1 MKKNSY
7 IILVLSLLFC
17 INNLKGQGTQYVYCL
32 LGSPYAVFNAPTIIG
47 ASSSVTCFY
56 AGEYSSTTLIAGN
69 TYKIATKNSNFDPV
83 LTIFHN
89 IDQVGFNDDTPY
101 GSGFESEINFTP
113 KYTGTYRMQINEWGC
128 SSNTLCSDL
137 EVTLIKEPTPIITIP
152 VVVHVVHYG
161 EQIGIGKNI
170 SDAQILDQINVLN
183 SSFNRSNSNFN
194 NTPALF
200 SGFSADMNVQ
210 FCLAQQDTNGIA
222 TSGILR
228 YDASLPGGQASW
240 DKDDCNNIVK
250 PNTIWDRDKYLN
262 IWVLDLEYPN
272 GTLFGYAQFPP
283 SLTALIGATGSIPTT
298 ANTDGVVMNYIA
310 FGTNSQNWSTK
321 NNGKTLVHE
330 VGHWLG
336 LLHPHM
342 GCTTNSDFCDD
353 TPQQEIA
360 QHGCPN
366 LTTADR
372 MCNSTLFPVMYS
384 NIMGYVDDAC
394 RTMLTYDQKGWIEHY
409 LMSDRASLQNSQ
421 GCVAGIPAIYGCTT
435 PLACNHNSAANVD
448 DGSCD
453 LPNGCGDPLYLEYSA
468 SVTCSDASACLTL
481 IVNGCTAPL
490 ACNYNALAN
499 VDDGSCDLPNGCGD
513 PLYLEYS
520 ASVTC
525 SDANACVTLVV
536 NGCVNMTACNY
547 NALANV
553 DDGSCD
559 LPNGC
564 GDPLYLEYSAS
575 VTCSD
580 ASACLTLI
588 VNGCTAPLACN
599 YDAAANVDDGSCDL
613 PNGCGDP
620 LYLEYD
626 ASVTCSDASACL
638 TLIVNEVN
646 GCTDSLACNYDVN
659 ATIDDASCYYSILGS
674 IAQDGDYIFAATT
687 PAGLNADWYNIQT
700 ENGTTRIWLME
711 EDASSFTPT
720 FECSYFIVVSDNG
733 CVDTSETYY
742 FGATAKRIGSLVTS
756 PNPTTGLINVKFE
769 NTKNQFVY
777 MHLMNGNGV
786 KLDDFITKNTE
797 LDIDISKYPSGAYY
811 LYFNGEEAKQGCNPE
826 DVEIISTKIILNK

>member
-490 ACNYNALAN
+490 ACNY
-499 VDDGSCDLPNGCGD
+499 
-513 PLYLEYS
+513 
-520 ASVTC
+520 
-525 SDANACVTLVV
+525 
-536 NGCVNMTACNY
+536 
-547 NALANV
+547 
-553 DDGSCD
+553 
-559 LPNGC
+559 
-564 GDPLYLEYSAS
+564 
-575 VTCSD
+575 
-580 ASACLTLI
+580 
-588 VNGCTAPLACN
+588 
-599 YDAAANVDDGSCDL
+599 DAAANVDDGSCDL

>member
-453 LPNGCGDPLYLEYSA
+453 LPNGCGDPLYLEY
-468 SVTCSDASACLTL
+468 
-481 IVNGCTAPL
+481 
-490 ACNYNALAN
+490 
-499 VDDGSCDLPNGCGD
+499 
-513 PLYLEYS
+513 
-520 ASVTC
+520 
-525 SDANACVTLVV
+525 
-536 NGCVNMTACNY
+536 
-547 NALANV
+547 
-553 DDGSCD
+553 
-559 LPNGC
+559 
-564 GDPLYLEYSAS
+564 
-575 VTCSD
+575 
-580 ASACLTLI
+580 
-588 VNGCTAPLACN
+588 
-599 YDAAANVDDGSCDL
+599 
-613 PNGCGDP
+613 
-620 LYLEYD
+620 D